1 MRCVVGLVLF
11 FKLKDIFGIATN
23 VPWNIPWEQ
32 PIPHNVN
39 KHTGCLKTTVAWQIL
54 MLPVIPIWAPEHHFK
69 VGGEHLIIN
78 YDIIATKIVP
88 FYAGLHHSSKA
99 GVVATRIREVTLHI
113 INLAS
118 SSLGLLLLFWFSQL
132 LFGPNQAGATQ
143 VWPHLSL
150 NIT

>member
-1 MRCVVGLVLF
+1 MCGRISPLF
-11 FKLKDIFGIATN
+11 QAQGYFWHCNKCPLKHPLRT
-23 VPWNIPWEQ
+23 
-32 PIPHNVN
+32 PIPHNVD
-39 KHTGCLKTTVAWQIL
+39 KYTGCLKTTVTWQIL

-88 FYAGLHHSSKA
+88 FYTGQHHSSKA

-132 LFGPNQAGATQ
+132 LFGSKTKLVRHTCDQICP
-143 VWPHLSL
+143 
-150 NIT
+150 